1 MLEGIRNLRNLFLL
15 YEELEEFQE
24 QKIAMG
30 KYPLVP
36 VEKLPLNPQEAYAFS
51 RVDGFSTL
59 SQLEKISRME
69 KDPFSKLM
77 LALLCLGV
85 VEAERQ
91 KVLEFVNRFDK
102 PEKLTSEAL
111 PTIALAHLTKQ
122 QTQDREKV
130 IKKYLEIQSKTYWEF
145 LEVGSKFTS
154 EELRSTFIKLNKKFH
169 PDTCNAEH
177 LQDLRSHLNQIISH
191 LNLAFNTL
199 NDPNTRRTYIQKT
212 NQKEPLDQHNL
223 MNKEDRLKLAEETY
237 KMGRRF
243 MLQEELFN
251 AYRYLEQAQRLSPND
266 SRILFDLAMVEMRN
280 PKWQAKARAH
290 LLKVIELAPTHGK
303 AHFALAQ
310 IYMESNAKSQAVN
323 HLKQAAEY
331 DPANEEIFVLLEQL
345 TQQGK
350 GSFLDLFGK
359 KKT

>member
-1 MLEGIRNLRNLFLL
+1 M
-15 YEELEEFQE
+15 
-24 QKIAMG
+24 
-30 KYPLVP
+30 
-36 VEKLPLNPQEAYAFS
+36 
-51 RVDGFSTL
+51 
-59 SQLEKISRME
+59 
-69 KDPFSKLM
+69 
-77 LALLCLGV
+77 
-85 VEAERQ
+85 
-91 KVLEFVNRFDK
+91 
-102 PEKLTSEAL
+102 
-111 PTIALAHLTKQ
+111 
-122 QTQDREKV
+122 
-130 IKKYLEIQSKTYWEF
+130 
-145 LEVGSKFTS
+145 
-154 EELRSTFIKLNKKFH
+154 
-169 PDTCNAEH
+169 
-177 LQDLRSHLNQIISH
+177 
-191 LNLAFNTL
+191 NLAFNTL

-331 DPANEEIFVLLEQL
+331 DPANEEIFCAARTADSTGQRQFPGPFRKEKNLSP
-345 TQQGK
+345 G
-350 GSFLDLFGK
+350 
-359 KKT
+359 